1 METIMRGALF
11 VYTTT
16 CAALFLVSSA
26 CAPAPSNSASTSFD
40 HQLMSSTPTPVAD
53 SIDAK
58 NWDTHPALDREV
70 SPQNFDQ
77 EAAAIAIFFATNEA
91 RARHR
96 LPALAPRTPLFHAAR
111 SHAVRM
117 TEREFFAHEDP
128 TSKRHR
134 TPDDRAR
141 RAGVINPH
149 TAENIA
155 MGTTIDYQSGRPVY
169 ARGEP
174 GEFSYTP
181 EGPLIR
187 KHTYVTLAQDL
198 LKGWMNSPGHRRNIL
213 ATDAIELGCGAEF
226 FWQGNFPAVNAVQNF
241 QLFEPLVTAQATD
254 GHEVIN
260 AGL

>member
-1 METIMRGALF
+1 MRGALF
-11 VYTTT
+11 AHITT
-16 CAALFLVSSA
+16 CAALLLTTSA
-26 CAPAPSNSASTSFD
+26 CSSPPQTSTTSFERQLLDSTPAPTSET
-40 HQLMSSTPTPVAD
+40 L
-53 SIDAK
+53 DAK

-70 SPQNFDQ
+70 SPGDFDE

-96 LPALAPRTPLFHAAR
+96 LPALTPRTPLFAAAR

-117 TEREFFAHEDP
+117 TEHEFFAHEDP
-128 TSKRHR
+128 TSRKHR

-155 MGTTIDYQSGRPVY
+155 MGTTIDYKSGRPVY

-187 KHTYVTLAQDL
+187 KHTYVTLARDL
-198 LKGWMNSPGHRRNIL
+198 MKGWMNSPGHRRNIL
-213 ATDAIELGCGAEF
+213 AKDAVELGCGAEF

-241 QLFEPLVTAQATD
+241 QLFEPLVTARATR
-254 GHEVIN
+254 GHEVIS